1 MVQCSQC
8 VLQHPTNTISPGKM
22 QARDSLKKKKKGVQ
36 GLARKEEM
44 DFP

>member
-8 VLQHPTNTISPGKM
+8 VLQHPTNTISPGMM
-22 QARDSLKKKKKGVQ
+22 QARDSKKKKRVQ